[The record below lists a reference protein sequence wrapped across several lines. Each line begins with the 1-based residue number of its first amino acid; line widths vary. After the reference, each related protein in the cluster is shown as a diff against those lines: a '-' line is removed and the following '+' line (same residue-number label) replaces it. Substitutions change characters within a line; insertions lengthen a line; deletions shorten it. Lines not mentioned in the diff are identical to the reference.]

1 VHFDVVGDSVQG
13 EPIVFITAF
22 IVLVLLA
29 FARPWA
35 ESLVMLVVLG
45 GVAVAAILTGR
56 RVANVKIEESEKAS
70 AGGVI
75 TTDGK
80 TNPSP
85 YLVGVPGLLTPPLLG
100 LAGAYLVLA
109 GKAWSLLLVA
119 AVLLFAA
126 YLKAKDLFTIVVVLL
141 VGAGIVWLVVA
152 GSSRMQAGF
161 AVGLVWLL
169 LIGGATLLVSLTS
182 GGSVKGGPEKPATL
196 IPGFLG
202 LAFIW
207 FVTIIA
213 IWLGTRRLLGI

>member
-35 ESLVMLVVLG
+35 ESLVVLVVLG
-45 GVAVAAILTGR
+45 GAAFAAVLTGSG
-56 RVANVKIEESEKAS
+56 VTNVKLAESEDGGGGGQIVT
-70 AGGVI
+70 AG
-75 TTDGK
+75 K
-80 TNPSP
+80 SSL
-85 YLVGVPGLLTPPLLG
+85 YLIGLVGLLTPPLLG

-119 AVLLFAA
+119 VVLLLAA

-141 VGAGIVWLVVA
+141 VGAGIIWLVVA
-152 GSSRMQAGF
+152 GSSRMQAGV

-169 LIGGATLLVSLTS
+169 LIGGATLLVSVTS
-182 GGSVKGGPEKPATL
+182 GGSVKGGPEKPANL
-196 IPGFLG
+196 VPGFLG
-202 LAFIW
+202 LALIW

-213 IWLGTRRLLGI
+213 IWLGTRHLLGV